1 MTTNRL
7 TVLLAALLLAFG
19 AWAEGP
25 VLRLK
30 EEQVEAW
37 RKAKETCGELD
48 GERCRKSF
56 WEILRPDQRTFFAM
70 DDEYDADGNRKP
82 DPSSSTKDFRLSNQQ
97 VGEWDRIARVCG
109 DPQGDECKR
118 RFKGLLTAEQRTLL
132 GIGN

>member
-1 MTTNRL
+1 MENNVITNRL
-7 TVLLAALLLAFG
+7 TVLLLASLLAFS

-37 RKAKETCGELD
+37 RKAKETCGDLEGEL
-48 GERCRKSF
+48 CRKRF
-56 WEILRPDQRTFFAM
+56 WEILRPEQRTFYAM

-82 DPSSSTKDFRLSNQQ
+82 DPSKSDKEFKLSNQQ

-109 DPQGDECKR
+109 DPQGDECSATR
-118 RFKGLLTAEQRTLL
+118 RVPKGCR
-132 GIGN
+132 GSG